1 MFEKIGKVFTA
12 IVTFL
17 GAVLGL
23 FFMFNSKKQDDIK
36 ESFQEDKTLHEEE
49 VKDSTEKYEK
59 EQEEQRIKNETAL
72 RDLVDEKERELERL
86 EERFGPGVKNI
97 YEKNRDNPEQLVR
110 ELSEKYDLEE
120 K

>member
-1 MFEKIGKVFTA
+1 M
-12 IVTFL
+12 
-17 GAVLGL
+17 
-23 FFMFNSKKQDDIK
+23 
-36 ESFQEDKTLHEEE
+36 
-49 VKDSTEKYEK
+49 
-59 EQEEQRIKNETAL
+59 
-72 RDLVDEKERELERL
+72 DEKERELERL